1 MLLSIALF
9 KYALD
14 RKSFLGYTNH
24 RRLLDWTQPPKIK
37 WFQSCRVSIGFMS
50 PEKPFFFYLVIAR
63 SKGKLTDS
71 KVLNSIF
78 RQPNLQNVSWW
89 RQCTAHSVL
98 LVKSFYFNSNKKF
111 IKWFQWKAK
120 KKNKNK
126 THNIQCHQFFWKE
139 NITATYPAIRWRFL
153 FVFDIIDSILINVRL
168 AIE

>member
-120 KKNKNK
+120 KKKQKQNQQ
-126 THNIQCHQFFWKE
+126 HSMPSVFLEGEHYCHISSHKMKISICFWY
-139 NITATYPAIRWRFL
+139 NW
-153 FVFDIIDSILINVRL
+153 
-168 AIE
+168 